1 MGCHISNNARFSVE
15 VKPSQYDEADWIID
29 RIKNQKIDGIDGSA
43 NSPDAI
49 PAAKLFFL
57 LMRCVAST
65 VSLNSNRDRD
75 E

>member
-1 MGCHISNNARFSVE
+1 L
-15 VKPSQYDEADWIID
+15 QYDEADWIID

-49 PAAKLFFL
+49 PAAKLFL
-57 LMRCVAST
+57 LMSSVAPT
-65 VSLNSNRDRD
+65 VSLNPNRNRD